1 MKKDFDE
8 NEAAGMAANMGANAT
23 EADIQNVAEKMDSM
37 KKGPLAKV
45 WNKVIQLWEAFKSPD
60 TPKAVKAIIIGGLI
74 YMVSPFDLVPDF
86 IPVIGLLD
94 DVSVIGL
101 VFSQFIRLAGCVA
114 IGTVIATIID
124 KNSIRQHGEEVLKSA
139 FEDETFKENFKKTI
153 KEHDKGYTL
162 DDLESWEYDNGTVD
176 FSAKIKSKSEKEI
189 SMDIL
194 DSWNNVIIS
203 DVELKGEGVSKDIR
217 IGMKIPLTA

>member
-1 MKKDFDE
+1 
-8 NEAAGMAANMGANAT
+8 
-23 EADIQNVAEKMDSM
+23 
-37 KKGPLAKV
+37 
-45 WNKVIQLWEAFKSPD
+45 
-60 TPKAVKAIIIGGLI
+60 
-74 YMVSPFDLVPDF
+74 MVSPFDLVPDF
-86 IPVIGLLD
+86 IPVVGLLD